1 MFVSRSNK
9 ETLKWLKEIKWR
21 EMSEENLTREA
32 DSFFGVL
39 KTKRIETEGKN
50 CGFCEKGR

>member
-1 MFVSRSNK
+1 MVERNK
-9 ETLKWLKEIKWR
+9 
-21 EMSEENLTREA
+21 MAGNVTREA